1 MKYTN
6 LGFKT
11 ASVVGIG
18 ISNRPL
24 IGWLTD
30 RGIRVTARDI
40 KPRDKLEPL
49 AEELEKAGVTVVCG
63 EAYLDGITDEAVFRA
78 PGIRFDKPQFL
89 AAAERGA
96 LITSEM
102 ELFFELCPCP
112 IIGVTGSDGK
122 TTTTTVIGRLLERAF
137 PRVFLG
143 GNIGEPLLPKVEE
156 MSPSD
161 IAAVELSS
169 FQLQTMKRSPNVAV
183 ITNITP
189 NHLDYHLDMDEYIQA
204 KSNIFR
210 HQRPGGR
217 LVLNAANEIT
227 RRFAD
232 DAQDGVEVVLFGED
246 GDVREQF
253 IDGRNYICRRGEP
266 VLAAD
271 EIRVPGH
278 HNVENYMAVIA
289 ALEGFVPDDEI
300 RRFARS
306 FGGVEH
312 RIELVCER
320 DGVKFYN
327 SSIDSSPARTI
338 AALES
343 FDYDPN
349 RLPGAPITEKSPDER
364 RLIVIMGG
372 YDKKIPFEPLSE
384 PLCRLAKAVVFTGAA
399 GEKIKQTVTRGA
411 EFSKRP
417 FEYHSVPDFDEAVR
431 AAAALA
437 KSGDIVILSPACAS
451 FDAFPNFMA
460 RGEKFRSLICQTRRT
475 GG

>member
-24 IGWLTD
+24 IGWLLD

-40 KPRDKLEPL
+40 KTREQLEPL
-49 AEELEKAGVTVVCG
+49 AGELEKAGVTVVCG

-156 MSPSD
+156 ISPDD

-210 HQRPGGR
+210 HQRPGSR
-217 LVLNAANEIT
+217 LVLNAAT
-227 RRFAD
+227 KLPAD
-232 DAQDGVEVVLFGED
+232 
-246 GDVREQF
+246 
-253 IDGRNYICRRGEP
+253 
-266 VLAAD
+266 
-271 EIRVPGH
+271 
-278 HNVENYMAVIA
+278 
-289 ALEGFVPDDEI
+289 
-300 RRFARS
+300 
-306 FGGVEH
+306 
-312 RIELVCER
+312 
-320 DGVKFYN
+320 
-327 SSIDSSPARTI
+327 
-338 AALES
+338 
-343 FDYDPN
+343 
-349 RLPGAPITEKSPDER
+349 LPK
-364 RLIVIMGG
+364 
-372 YDKKIPFEPLSE
+372 
-384 PLCRLAKAVVFTGAA
+384 
-399 GEKIKQTVTRGA
+399 
-411 EFSKRP
+411 
-417 FEYHSVPDFDEAVR
+417 
-431 AAAALA
+431 
-437 KSGDIVILSPACAS
+437 
-451 FDAFPNFMA
+451 
-460 RGEKFRSLICQTRRT
+460 
-475 GG
+475 